1 MIVDLGNNNN
11 TSIMVGKNDDANNLA
26 KRFCFKYNIDPR
38 VITTLANNI
47 KKLQM
52 ANFSQNYRD
61 SMYKIER
68 N

>member
-1 MIVDLGNNNN
+1 
-11 TSIMVGKNDDANNLA
+11 MVGKNDDANNLA